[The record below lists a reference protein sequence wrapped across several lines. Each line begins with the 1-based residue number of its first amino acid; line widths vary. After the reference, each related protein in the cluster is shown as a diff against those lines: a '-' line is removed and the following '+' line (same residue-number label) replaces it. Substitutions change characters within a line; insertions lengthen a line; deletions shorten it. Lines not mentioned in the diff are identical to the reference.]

1 MSSKDKELEQIKA
14 KIVSDIMNQ
23 SPNASGVVTVLKSD
37 ELQAFIDNNKNVI
50 VDFYATW
57 CPPCKIM
64 DPITKDLAEVYK
76 GKVAFGKINTDQERQ
91 AAIQYQI
98 RYVPTFYLFKEG
110 KVVGQFSG
118 ARKKKDF
125 QELIDKQFKDEK

>member
-1 MSSKDKELEQIKA
+1 MSSEDKELELIKN
-14 KIVSDIMNQ
+14 KIVSDIMSQ
-23 SPNASGVVTVLKSD
+23 SSNANGDVTVLKSD
-37 ELQAFIDNNKNVI
+37 DLQEFINSHKNVI

-64 DPITKDLAEVYK
+64 DPITKDLAEINK

-125 QELIDKQFKDEK
+125 QELIDKTFKE

>member
-1 MSSKDKELEQIKA
+1 MSSEDKELELIKN
-14 KIVSDIMNQ
+14 KIVSDIMSQ
-23 SPNASGVVTVLKSD
+23 SSNANGEVTVLKSD
-37 ELQAFIDNNKNVI
+37 DLQAFINSHKNVI

-64 DPITKDLAEVYK
+64 DPITKDLAEINK

-125 QELIDKQFKDEK
+125 QELIDKTFKE

>member
-1 MSSKDKELEQIKA
+1 LSSEDKELELIKN
-14 KIVSDIMNQ
+14 KIVSDIMSQ
-23 SPNASGVVTVLKSD
+23 SSNANGEVTVLKSD
-37 ELQAFIDNNKNVI
+37 DLQAFINSHKNVI

-64 DPITKDLAEVYK
+64 DPITKDLAEINK

-125 QELIDKQFKDEK
+125 QELIDKTFKD

>member
-1 MSSKDKELEQIKA
+1 MSSEDKELELIKN
-14 KIVSDIMNQ
+14 KIVSDIMSQ
-23 SPNASGVVTVLKSD
+23 SSNANGEVTVLKSD
-37 ELQAFIDNNKNVI
+37 DLQAFINSHKNVI

-64 DPITKDLAEVYK
+64 DPITKDLAEINK

-125 QELIDKQFKDEK
+125 QELIDKTFKD

>member
-1 MSSKDKELEQIKA
+1 MS
-14 KIVSDIMNQ
+14 Q
-23 SPNASGVVTVLKSD
+23 SSNANGEVKVLKSD
-37 ELQAFIDNNKNVI
+37 DLQAFINDNKYAI

-64 DPITKDLAEVYK
+64 EPITQDLAEINK

-125 QELIDKQFKDEK
+125 QELIEKSFKE

>member
-1 MSSKDKELEQIKA
+1 MSLEDKELEQIKA

-23 SPNASGVVTVLKSD
+23 NQSASGEVTVLKNKD
-37 ELQAFIDNNKNVI
+37 LQPFINNNKNVI

-64 DPITKDLAEVYK
+64 DPITQDLAEIYK
-76 GKVAFGKINTDQERQ
+76 GKVAFGKINTDHERQ

-110 KVVGQFSG
+110 KVIGQFSG
-118 ARKKKDF
+118 AKKKKVF
-125 QELIDKQFKDEK
+125 QELIEKQFKDEK